1 MNGSGIKL
9 PAEYEL
15 ENGHFNRM
23 NAEYLTLVGQLE
35 NAKDEDFVPVFGD
48 FVQHTENQFAEKSD
62 WMKASRFPLFQQCT
76 SEQAKV
82 LSSLKSM
89 LKQADK
95 GQLTFA
101 RSWIKEQ
108 AIDWF
113 VNHLMSMDKAL
124 SNHLQSLGSGRTAK
138 QVRQAS
144 KRIVV

>member
-1 MNGSGIKL
+1 MNSSSIQL

-23 NAEYLTLVGQLE
+23 NAEFLTLVSLLE

-48 FVQHTENQFAEKSD
+48 FVKHTEDQFSEKGD
-62 WMKASRFPLFQQCT
+62 WMKASRFPQLQACT
-76 SEQAKV
+76 SEQARV

-89 LKQADK
+89 LMQAHK

-101 RSWIKEQ
+101 RAWIKEQ

-138 QVRQAS
+138 QVRQDS
-144 KRIVV
+144 KRIIV